1 MVPSEE
7 LELKIF
13 RFAES
18 AGKARWRATDL
29 NTLSNAARFQE
40 DAVLVDALVDL
51 YARKLME
58 FRQWSYEQ
66 NDWVLFGGRI
76 REFFYRPFEVRV
88 PFRGRKYFERLE
100 AEPTQPQ
107 RAEPSRSA
115 STTGVRLRGVAGGEA
130 TVQAGLDSS
139 PQVIATP
146 VPTDPKAF
154 VSHSGQDRQFVDR
167 FVRDLWAVG
176 IKAWYSK
183 WEIKPGDSIPAKI
196 DEGIEDCEFFIIVFS
211 RTSIHAP
218 WVQTEL
224 QAAIA
229 RKVNGKLRK
238 IIPITIDDCH
248 DFPPIID
255 ALCREDFANQPY
267 ESALKRVLDSIFEVD
282 VRPQLGKRRAE
293 QKVEHEA

>member
-29 NTLSNAARFQE
+29 RTLSNAAQFHE
-40 DAVLVDALVDL
+40 DAVLVDALLDL
-51 YARKLME
+51 DARRLME
-58 FRQWSYEQ
+58 FRQWSHEL
-66 NDWVLFGGRI
+66 NDWVLYRGGI
-76 REFFYRPFEVRV
+76 REYFYRPFEVRV
-88 PFRGRKYFERLE
+88 TFAGRKYFERLE
-100 AEPTQPQ
+100 APPTQPQ
-107 RAEPSRSA
+107 RTEPSRSS
-115 STTGVRLRGVAGGEA
+115 STTEVRLRAVAAEEV
-130 TVQAGLDSS
+130 TIQARLDSS
-139 PQVIATP
+139 AQVIATP
-146 VPTDPKAF
+146 GPTDPKAF

-196 DEGIEDCEFFIIVFS
+196 DEGIEDCEFFIIVLS
-211 RTSIHAP
+211 KSSIHAP
-218 WVQTEL
+218 WVQIEL

-229 RKVNGKLRK
+229 RKANGKVRK
-238 IIPITIDDCH
+238 IIPITIDDCD

-255 ALCREDFANQPY
+255 SLCREDFANQSY
-267 ESALKRVLDSIFEVD
+267 ESALKRVHDSIFEVD
-282 VRPQLGKRRAE
+282 VRPQLGERPTE
-293 QKVEHEA
+293 QKDEHRV